1 MPSANING
9 TEINY
14 RWDGDERS
22 PVLVLSNSLTT
33 DLRLWDE
40 QIPAFTKHFR
50 VLRYDNRG
58 HGRSSSPSGEY
69 TLDDI
74 AGDALSLMDYLG
86 VSKACLCGISLGG
99 MVGMWLGIHEPSR
112 VDKLVLC
119 NTSSDTSP
127 PDPWQLRID
136 TVKVGGMSA
145 IGEAV
150 LERFLSENF
159 RGSVSPKIELVNS
172 MLLAC
177 DVEGYAGCCAAV
189 RDMRLTNKL
198 ERIISSTM
206 VIAGELD
213 PATPVSHSELINLH
227 INGSELKVIRGV
239 AHLSNLE
246 KPDEFNEAVLGFLL
260 R

>member
-14 RWDGDERS
+14 RWDGDKRS

-99 MVGMWLGIHEPSR
+99 MVGMWLGIHEPNR
-112 VDKLVLC
+112 VNKLVLC
-119 NTSSDTSP
+119 NTSSDASP
-127 PDPWQLRID
+127 PDPWQVRID
-136 TVKVGGMSA
+136 TVKTGGMAA

-150 LERFLSENF
+150 LERFLSEPF
-159 RGSVSPKIELVNS
+159 RDSNTPKIELVNS

-177 DVEGYAGCCAAV
+177 DVEGYAGCCTAV

-213 PATPVSHSELINLH
+213 PATPVSHSELINKH
-227 INGSELKVIRGV
+227 IIGSELTVIRGV

-246 KPDEFNEAVLGFLL
+246 KPDEFNETVLGFLL